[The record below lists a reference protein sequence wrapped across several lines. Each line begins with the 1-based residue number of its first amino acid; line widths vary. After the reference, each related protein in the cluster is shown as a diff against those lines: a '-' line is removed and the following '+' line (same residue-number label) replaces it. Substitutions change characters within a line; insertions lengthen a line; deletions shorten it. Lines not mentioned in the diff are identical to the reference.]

1 MLSTVEVKK
10 IAYLARLGIEETN
23 VNAYVNDL
31 NGVFALMTQ
40 MSELDTE
47 NVKPMAH
54 PMDQIQ
60 RLRLDVI
67 SETNQRDFFQKLASK
82 IENGLYLVPQVI
94 S

>member
-60 RLRLDVI
+60 RLRLDAI